1 MIKQLAEEQY
11 EILIPLMDA
20 LWPGQTTAEWQ
31 QELAGFVGDSDAA
44 FFVAWQEERAIGFS
58 QVQIRHDYVE
68 GSSSSPVGYL
78 EGLYVDE
85 SMRNQGVARRLVEA
99 AEQWASRRG
108 CKEFGSD
115 VELHNVASQQ
125 MHERLGFQEA
135 NRIVSYI
142 KPIGGNGMIDCVV
155 ITGSSKGLGEGLVES
170 FVEKGIPV
178 IGISRTES
186 VDQSGVTSLLYDLSK
201 SGVSLTVTEHVWQ
214 EVEKVGAKRVAV
226 IHNASVIDPI
236 ERVGK
241 LDPDRLETAFRV
253 NVMAP
258 MLMTNSLLLHARGTD
273 VQLTIVNVTSGAGSR
288 PISGWSVYNSTKAA
302 INMHTQVAGLELEQ
316 AGSPHRVI
324 AYNPGVMDT
333 GMQET
338 IRSSSADAFADVGR
352 FKDLKEKG
360 DLRSPRT
367 VADAL
372 RNRLLADDV
381 TNGEIYLVTELLE
394 GN

>member
-1 MIKQLAEEQY
+1 MITQLKDDQY
-11 EILIPLMDA
+11 ETLLPLLNG
-20 LWPGQTTAEWQ
+20 LWPGQTPSEWQ
-31 QELAGFVGDSDAA
+31 DELVGFVGDKDAA
-44 FFVAWQEERAIGFS
+44 FFVAWNDDEAIGFS
-58 QVQIRHDYVE
+58 QVQLRRDYVE

-85 SMRNQGVARRLVEA
+85 QMRNQGIARKLVEV
-99 AEQWASRRG
+99 AEQWAFRRG
-108 CKEFGSD
+108 CTEFGSE
-115 VELHNVASQQ
+115 VELHNVESQQ

-135 NRIVSYI
+135 NRTVSYI
-142 KPIGGNGMIDCVV
+142 KTIGGSQMMDCVV

-186 VDQSGVTSLLYDLSK
+186 ATQSGVTSLLYDLSK
-201 SGVSLTVTEHVWQ
+201 SGVPLTATEHVWQ
-214 EVEKVGAKRVAV
+214 EIEKIGAKRVTV

-236 ERVGK
+236 ERVGN

-258 MLMTNSLLLHARGTD
+258 MLMTNSLFQHARGTD

-302 INMHTQVAGLELEQ
+302 INMHTEVAGLELEQ
-316 AGSPHRVI
+316 SQSSHRVI

-338 IRSSSADAFADVGR
+338 IRSSSADAFADLGR
-352 FKDLKEKG
+352 FKELKEKG

-372 RNRLLADDV
+372 RDLLFAGDV
-381 TNGEIYLVTELLE
+381 TNGEIYLVTDLLE
-394 GN
+394 GK

>member
-1 MIKQLAEEQY
+1 MIKRLSDDRY
-11 EILIPLMDA
+11 EVLIPLLDA
-20 LWPGQTTAEWQ
+20 LWPGQTVSEWEE
-31 QELAGFVGDSDAA
+31 ELHRFKGDQDAT
-44 FFVAWQEERAIGFS
+44 FFVAWDGERAIGFS

-68 GSSSSPVGYL
+68 GSASSPVGYL

-85 SMRNQGVARRLVEA
+85 SLRNQGVARQLVEA
-99 AEQWASRRG
+99 AEQWALLKG
-108 CKEFGSD
+108 CTEFGSD
-115 VELHNVASQQ
+115 VALHNVASQH
-125 MHERLGFQEA
+125 MHERLGFREA
-135 NRIVSYI
+135 NRTVSYI
-142 KPIGGNGMIDCVV
+142 KSIGGDRMIDCVV

-170 FVEKGIPV
+170 FIEKGIPV

-186 VDQSGVTSLLYDLSK
+186 TAQYGVTSLLYDLSK
-201 SGVSLTVTEHVWQ
+201 TGVSLTVTEHVWQ
-214 EVEKVGAKRVAV
+214 EIEKIGAKRVAV

-236 ERVGK
+236 EKVGK
-241 LDPDRLETAFRV
+241 LDPDRLETAFRL

-258 MLMTNSLLLHARGTD
+258 MLMTNSLLQHARGTD

-316 AGSPHRVI
+316 AGSTHRVI
-324 AYNPGVMDT
+324 AYDPGVMDT

-352 FKDLKEKG
+352 FKELKEKG

-372 RNRLLADDV
+372 RDLLLAGNV
-381 TNGEIYLVTELLE
+381 TNGEIYLVTDLL
-394 GN
+394 